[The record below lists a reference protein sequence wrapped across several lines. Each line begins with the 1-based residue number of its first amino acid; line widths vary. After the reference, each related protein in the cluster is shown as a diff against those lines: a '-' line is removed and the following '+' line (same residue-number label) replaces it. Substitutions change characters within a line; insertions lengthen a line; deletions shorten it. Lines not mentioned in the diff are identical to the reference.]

1 VPHLRP
7 TGGAHRLGWHLKK
20 DPEHGDNRSFVT
32 ALTYDEA
39 RERAG
44 LIDVL
49 GYCIDLDVTGGEEIF
64 SSVTIVRFGCRAPGT
79 SSFIELRPTRLH
91 RVVLNGQEVDPGTL
105 RDGRLPLAGLL
116 ADNELRVE
124 ADMPY
129 SRTGEGMHRFTDEAD
144 GETYLALHG
153 GLDNAQRVFA
163 AFDQPD
169 MKAVIRVAVTAP
181 GRWIVMGNG
190 VSRPGGAGATRRW
203 ELAATPPI
211 SVYLVTVL
219 AGPYHSIRSSHRG
232 VPLGLYSRQS
242 LAGHLHRDA
251 AEIFAIT
258 RACFDRYLEI
268 FDEPYPFDSYDQAF
282 VPELEAGAMENPG
295 CVTFRDEF
303 LFPAAVTRAER
314 QTRGMVIAHEM
325 SHMWFGNL
333 VTMRWWNDVWLSES
347 FATYMGFQVLAE
359 ATAFTG
365 TWTDFALTHK
375 PRGYDADQRPSVHPV
390 APEPH
395 EVPDTDAARS
405 SYDDISYAKGAS
417 ALRQLVA
424 WIGRPAFL
432 AGINDYFGRYRF
444 ASATL
449 ADLLDC
455 LDRASSTDVLDWA
468 GHWLRTSGVDTLAV
482 SRPAPGRQVAPDGP
496 PAPDGGPPADAEG
509 AAVSHA
515 GTRPHRIWIGVYD
528 EVPDADALVL
538 RERIPVLV
546 PAGASQVVLPRAA
559 VDPAP
564 ALLLPNDDDVSYC
577 KIRLDPPSQDVL
589 ASSLH
594 RISDPLSRAVA
605 WNSARNLVR
614 DGELAPQAYLEL
626 ALSQLAAETDQSIAG
641 QVLAYARWTIADRY
655 LSPGHRGAAL
665 ASLHVLCRELT
676 CRPARDDDG
685 GMRLIAGRGL
695 IDSASRP
702 DDVAALR
709 SWLAAGRLPG
719 GPNLDS
725 RLRWQILLRLAV
737 LGALAPA
744 EIGRE
749 AAADTTAAGR
759 LSAARCRAARPAEA
773 AKAAAWATMFGETA
787 GAGETAGP
795 GETGSGYQLAA
806 TAQGFWQADQ
816 AELLADYVPRYFPA
830 LARTAEHRGADA
842 ARVLIQHGFPQH
854 AADTATLQAGRPCL
868 ADGGLIGS
876 LRRLLADQLADLS
889 RAVDVRAGIGS

>member
-1 VPHLRP
+1 
-7 TGGAHRLGWHLKK
+7 
-20 DPEHGDNRSFVT
+20 VT

-49 GYCIDLDVTGGEEIF
+49 GYHIDLDVSGGEETF
-64 SSVTIVRFGCRAPGT
+64 SSVTVARFGCRAPGA
-79 SSFIELRPTRLH
+79 SSFIELKPARLH
-91 RVVLNGQEVDPGTL
+91 RVVLNGHDIDPGTL
-105 RDGRLPLAGLL
+105 ADGRLPLADLL
-116 ADNELRVE
+116 ADNELRIE

-169 MKAVIRVAVTAP
+169 MKAVIRAAVTAP
-181 GRWIVMGNG
+181 GHWIVIGNG
-190 VSRPGGAGATRRW
+190 VSRPDGAGTLRRW

-211 SVYLVTVL
+211 STYLFTVL
-219 AGPYHSIRSSHRG
+219 AGPYHGIRSSHRG
-232 VPLGLYSRQS
+232 VPLGLYSRRS
-242 LAGHLHRDA
+242 LAGHLQRDA

-432 AGINDYFGRYRF
+432 AGINDYFARYRF
-444 ASATL
+444 GSATL
-449 ADLLDC
+449 TDLLDC
-455 LDRASSTDVLDWA
+455 LDHASSTDVLDWA
-468 GHWLRTSGVDTLAV
+468 GHWLRTSGMDTLTV
-482 SRPAPGRQVAPDGP
+482 SRAAPGG
-496 PAPDGGPPADAEG
+496 EG

-515 GTRPHRIWIGVYD
+515 GTRPHRVWIGVYD
-528 EVPDADALVL
+528 EAPDADALVL
-538 RERIPVLV
+538 RERVSVLV
-546 PAGASQVVLPRAA
+546 PAGTSQVALPRTA

-577 KIRLDPPSQDVL
+577 KIRLDPRSQGVL

-594 RISDPLSRAVA
+594 RISDPLTRAVA
-605 WNSARNLVR
+605 WNNARDLVR
-614 DGELAPQAYLEL
+614 GGELAPQAYLEL
-626 ALSQLAAETDQSIAG
+626 ALRHLPAETDNSIAG

-665 ASLHVLCRELT
+665 ADLHVLCRELT
-676 CRPARDDDG
+676 CRPARDDEG

-702 DDVAALR
+702 DEVAALR

-719 GPNLDS
+719 GPDLDS
-725 RLRWQILLRLAV
+725 RLCWQILLRLAV
-737 LGALAPA
+737 LGALTPA

-749 AAADTTAAGR
+749 AAADTTAAGQ

-773 AKAAAWATMFGETA
+773 AKATAWAAMFGEAA
-787 GAGETAGP
+787 GPGETAGP
-795 GETGSGYQLAA
+795 GVAADTGGASSGYQLAA
-806 TAQGFWQADQ
+806 MAQGFWQADQ
-816 AELLADYVPRYFPA
+816 AELLAGYVPRYFPA
-830 LARTAEHRGADA
+830 LARTAERRGADA

-854 AADTATLQAGRPCL
+854 AADNATLQAGLRFL
-868 ADGGLIGS
+868 AGGGLIGS

-889 RAVDVRAGIGS
+889 RAVQVRAGIGS